1 MFHAPP
7 SSKIRRDKESSV
19 QESSTKTIFRTLPAA
34 MCSVLLLA
42 CLSLFAQAPQK
53 SANPAKSSAL
63 PPEAQKNTAPVVP
76 GQQTHELTAED
87 LSSFLDGLVPLQIQR
102 ADIAGA
108 VVSVT
113 KDGKLLFAK
122 GYGYSDVAKKTP
134 VNPETTLFRP
144 GSISKTFTWTAVMQQ
159 VEQGKLDLDRD
170 VNEYLDFKVRPKFGK
185 PITLRNIM
193 THTSGFEET
202 VKDLFV
208 GTKEELRPMGQYL
221 QEHMPERVYPPGTTP
236 SYSNYATTMAA
247 YIVQRVSGEDIYDYF
262 DHHFFQPL
270 NMQHATFR
278 QPLPPSLLPDMSNGY
293 VLGSGEPK
301 HFEWVEVA
309 PAGSASISGVDMTHW
324 MIMHLQNGKYGDVQI
339 LKPETA
345 TAMHARQQGPWPDSM
360 NAMCLGFYEESQNG
374 HRIIGHGGDTLSFHS
389 DLHLLLNDNVGF
401 FVSYNSPG
409 RDDVSPRGVLF
420 DKFMERY
427 FPSSTPAPAT
437 AATAAADAQTAAGTY
452 SVSRRFETNVLSI
465 ISLLG
470 ETKIV
475 VNPKDNTIAIN
486 GQKDL
491 NGQPKWYREIG
502 PMLFQDVNSH
512 DKLAFTKNYEGRQVF
527 FMDFPFMVFQRVTNP
542 FDNQT
547 VNYWII
553 GFSLAVVVLTII
565 FWPVGAI
572 FRKHYAKPLDL
583 EPSARRSRM
592 LVRLVCFGIVIF
604 CIGLLVFVSK
614 LSSLSAYTESGDFLL
629 HLLQFFGL
637 VVGVLGALIAIYNAG
652 KIWGGANWFWYKLW
666 SLFQAFACVFFF
678 WFIWHWH
685 LLNFHLNY

>member
-1 MFHAPP
+1 
-7 SSKIRRDKESSV
+7 V
-19 QESSTKTIFRTLPAA
+19 QESSTKIILRTLPALV
-34 MCSVLLLA
+34 CSSLLLA
-42 CLSLFAQAPQK
+42 CFTLFAQAPQR
-53 SANPAKSSAL
+53 SAKAV
-63 PPEAQKNTAPVVP
+63 PPEAQKSAAPAIS

-87 LSSFLDGLVPLQIQR
+87 LGSFLDGLLPLQIQR

-108 VVSVT
+108 VIAVT

-122 GYGYSDVAKKTP
+122 GYGYADVAKKTP
-134 VNPETTLFRP
+134 VNAETTLFRP

-170 VNEYLDFKVRPKFGK
+170 VNDYLDFKVPPKFGK

-193 THTSGFEET
+193 THTPGFEET

-208 GTKEELRPMGQYL
+208 GTQEELRPIRQYL

-236 SYSNYATTMAA
+236 SYSNYATTLAA

-270 NMQHATFR
+270 GMQHATFR

-301 HFEWVEVA
+301 HFEWVQVA
-309 PAGSASISGVDMTHW
+309 PAGSASISAVDMTHW

-345 TAMHARQQGPWPDSM
+345 IAMHARQQGPWPDAI

-427 FPSSTPAPAT
+427 FPNSTPAPAT
-437 AATAAADAQTAAGTY
+437 AATAAADAQTAAGSY
-452 SVSRRFETNVLSI
+452 SVSRRFETNVLSV

-470 ETKIV
+470 ETKII

-502 PMLFQDVNSH
+502 PMVFQDVNGH

-542 FDNQT
+542 FDNQA

-553 GFSLAVVVLTII
+553 GFSLAVVLLTII
-565 FWPVGAI
+565 FWPVAAI
-572 FRKHYAKPLDL
+572 LRKHYSHPLALD
-583 EPSARRSRM
+583 PAARRLR
-592 LVRLVCFGIVIF
+592 LWVRLTCFGVVIF
-604 CIGLLVFVSK
+604 CIGLLIFVSK
-614 LSSLSAYTESGDFLL
+614 LSSLSAYTERGDFLV

-637 VVGVLGALIAIYNAG
+637 VVGVLGSLIAIYNAA
-652 KIWGGANWFWYKLW
+652 KTWGGANWFWYKLW
-666 SLFQAFACVFFF
+666 SVFQALACVFFF

>member
-1 MFHAPP
+1 
-7 SSKIRRDKESSV
+7 V
-19 QESSTKTIFRTLPAA
+19 QESSTKIIFRTLPALV
-34 MCSVLLLA
+34 CSLLLLA
-42 CLSLFAQAPQK
+42 SFALFAQAPQK
-53 SANPAKSSAL
+53 SGKPSAL
-63 PPEAQKNTAPVVP
+63 PPEAQKTSAPAVP

-108 VVSVT
+108 VIAVT
-113 KDGKLLFAK
+113 KDGKLFFAK
-122 GYGYSDVAKKTP
+122 GYGYSDVAKKAP

-170 VNEYLDFKVRPKFGK
+170 VNDYLDFKVPPKFGK

-221 QEHMPERVYPPGTTP
+221 QEHMPERIFPPGTTP
-236 SYSNYATTMAA
+236 AYSNYATTMAA
-247 YIVQRVSGEDIYDYF
+247 
-262 DHHFFQPL
+262 
-270 NMQHATFR
+270 
-278 QPLPPSLLPDMSNGY
+278 PSLLPDMSTGY

-301 HFEWVEVA
+301 HFEWVQVA
-309 PAGSASISGVDMTHW
+309 PAGSASISAVDMTHW

-345 TAMHARQQGPWPDSM
+345 IAMHARQQGPWPDAI

-427 FPSSTPAPAT
+427 FPNLAPAPAT
-437 AATAAADAQTAAGTY
+437 AATAAADAQSAAGRY
-452 SVSRRFETNVLSI
+452 SVSRRFETNVLSVI
-465 ISLLG
+465 GLLG
-470 ETKIV
+470 ETKIA

-502 PMLFQDVNSH
+502 PMVFQDVNGH

-542 FDNQT
+542 FDNQAF
-547 VNYWII
+547 NYWII

-565 FWPVGAI
+565 FWPIAAML
-572 FRKHYAKPLDL
+572 RKHYQHKLELD
-583 EPSARRSRM
+583 PAARRLRM
-592 LVRLVCFGIVIF
+592 WVRLACFGILIF
-604 CIGLLVFVSK
+604 CIGLLTFVSK
-614 LSSLSAYTESGDFLL
+614 LSSLSAYTERGDFLL

-637 VVGVLGALIAIYNAG
+637 VVGLFGSLIAIYGAI

-666 SLFQAFACVFFF
+666 SLFQAVACVLFF
-678 WFIWHWH
+678 WFIWYWH

>member
-1 MFHAPP
+1 
-7 SSKIRRDKESSV
+7 V
-19 QESSTKTIFRTLPAA
+19 QESSTKIIFRTLPALV
-34 MCSVLLLA
+34 CSLLL
-42 CLSLFAQAPQK
+42 LVGFTLFAQAPQK
-53 SANPAKSSAL
+53 SAKPSAVS
-63 PPEAQKNTAPVVP
+63 PEAQKTSAPATP
-76 GQQTHELTAED
+76 GQQTHDLTAED
-87 LSSFLDGLVPLQIQR
+87 LGSFLDGLVPLQIQR

-108 VVSVT
+108 VVAVT
-113 KDGKLLFAK
+113 KDGKLLFAR

-134 VNPETTLFRP
+134 IHPETTLFRP

-170 VNEYLDFKVRPKFGK
+170 VNDYLDFKVPPKFGK

-193 THTSGFEET
+193 THTSGFQET

-221 QEHMPERVYPPGTTP
+221 QEHMPERIFPPGTTP
-236 SYSNYATTMAA
+236 AYSNYATTLAA
-247 YIVQRVSGEDIYDYF
+247 YMVQRISGEDIYDYF

-270 NMQHATFR
+270 GMQHATFR

-309 PAGSASISGVDMTHW
+309 PAGSASASAVDMTHW

-345 TAMHARQQGPWPDSM
+345 IAMHSRQQGPWPDSM

-409 RDDVSPRGVLF
+409 RDDVSPRTVLF

-427 FPSSTPAPAT
+427 FP
-437 AATAAADAQTAAGTY
+437 AAASDQPTVGTAAADAQAVAGTY
-452 SVSRRFETNVLSI
+452 TVSRRFETNVLSI
-465 ISLLG
+465 TGLLG
-470 ETKIV
+470 EAKLI
-475 VNPKDNTIAIN
+475 VNPKDHTIALK

-491 NGQPKWYREIG
+491 NGQPKYYREIA
-502 PMLFQDVNSH
+502 PMLFQEVDGH
-512 DKLAFTKNYEGRQVF
+512 DKIAFTKNYEGRQVF
-527 FMDFPFMVFQRVTNP
+527 FIDFPFMVFQLVTNP
-542 FDNQT
+542 FDSQGL
-547 VNYWII
+547 NYWII

-565 FWPVGAI
+565 FWPIAAML
-572 FRKHYAKPLDL
+572 RKHYAHPLTLDA
-583 EPSARRSRM
+583 SARRLR
-592 LVRLVCFGIVIF
+592 LLIRLVCFAIVLF
-604 CIGLLVFVSK
+604 CVGLLIFVSK
-614 LSSLSAYTESGDFLL
+614 LSSLSAFTERTDFGV
-629 HLLQFFGL
+629 HLLQIWGL
-637 VVGVLGALIAIYNAG
+637 LVGLIGSLIAIYHAL
-652 KIWGGANWFWYKLW
+652 KTWGGANWFWYKLW
-666 SLFQAFACVFFF
+666 SVFQALACVFFF

>member
-7 SSKIRRDKESSV
+7 SFKIRRQKETSVSDSSV
-19 QESSTKTIFRTLPAA
+19 KAILRTLPVLVC
-34 MCSVLLLA
+34 CSLLLA
-42 CLSLFAQAPQK
+42 CFTLFAQAPQK
-53 SANPAKSSAL
+53 SAKPSAL
-63 PPEAQKNTAPVVP
+63 PPEAQKASASAVP

-87 LSSFLDGLVPLQIQR
+87 LGSFLDGLVPLQIQR

-108 VVSVT
+108 VIAVT
-113 KDGKLLFAK
+113 KDGKLLFAR
-122 GYGYSDVAKKTP
+122 GYGYADVAKKTP

-170 VNEYLDFKVRPKFGK
+170 VNDYLDFKVPPKFGK

-202 VKDLFV
+202 LKDLFV
-208 GTKEELRPMGQYL
+208 DTKEDLRPIGQYL

-270 NMQHATFR
+270 GMQHATFR
-278 QPLPPSLLPDMSNGY
+278 QPLPPSLLPDMSQGY
-293 VLGSGEPK
+293 ILGSGEPK

-309 PAGSASISGVDMTHW
+309 PAGSASASAVDMTHW

-345 TAMHARQQGPWPDSM
+345 IAMHARQPGPWPDAI

-374 HRIIGHGGDTLSFHS
+374 HRIIGHGGDTGSFHS
-389 DLHLLLNDNVGF
+389 DLHLLLGDNVGF

-427 FPSSTPAPAT
+427 FPNTAPAPAT
-437 AATAAADAQTAAGTY
+437 ASTAAADAQTAAGTY
-452 SVSRRFETNVLSI
+452 SVSRRFETNVLSV

-502 PMLFQDVNSH
+502 PMVFQDVNGH

-527 FMDFPFMVFQRVTNP
+527 FMDFPFMVFQQVTNP
-542 FDNQT
+542 FNNQT
-547 VNYWII
+547 LNYWIL
-553 GFSLAVVVLTII
+553 GFSIAVVVLTII

-572 FRKHYAKPLDL
+572 LRKHYAKPLALD
-583 EPSARRSRM
+583 PSATRSRM

-614 LSSLSAYTESGDFLL
+614 LSSLTAFSERADFGV

-637 VVGVLGALIAIYNAG
+637 LVGVLGSLIAIYNAG
-652 KIWGGANWFWYKLW
+652 KTWGGVNWFWYKLW
-666 SLFQAFACVFFF
+666 SLFQALACVFFF